1 MITSIHGESRLQQR
15 GIKLS
20 QAQAVIEFGRYS
32 EAGGGRERVFMGK
45 HEVKKAK
52 RKGCHQ
58 AEKLAGI
65 ELIGQTNLNGEF
77 IIITAYRNRRK

>member
-1 MITSIHGESRLQQR
+1 MKTTIHGESRLQQR

-20 QAQAVIEFGRYS
+20 QAEAVIEFGRYTS
-32 EAGGGRERVFMGK
+32 AANGRERVFMGK

-52 RKGCHQ
+52 RKGCPQ

-65 ELIGQTNLNGEF
+65 ELIGKTDINGNF
-77 IIITAYRNRRK
+77 TIITAYRKGK

>member
-1 MITSIHGESRLQQR
+1 MKTSIHGESRLQQR

-20 QAQAVIEFGRYS
+20 QAEAVIEFGRYS
-32 EAGGGRERVFMGK
+32 DAGQGRERVFMGK

-52 RKGCHQ
+52 RKGCYQ

-65 ELIGQTNLNGEF
+65 ELIGQTSPTGDF
-77 IIITAYRNRRK
+77 TIITAYRKSK

>member
-1 MITSIHGESRLQQR
+1 MKTTIHGESRLQQR

-20 QAQAVIEFGRYS
+20 QAEAVIEFGRYS
-32 EAGGGRERVFMGK
+32 DAGKGRERVFMGK

-52 RKGCHQ
+52 RKGCYQ

-65 ELIGQTNLNGEF
+65 ELIVEISPTGDST
-77 IIITAYRNRRK
+77 IITGYRKGM